1 MPHKI
6 APDPEHVPWCRA
18 ELETWQSFQQTLQL
32 PRASAYRPWKS
43 WKLLDKHD
51 DKTLL
56 VTAAPVPT
64 GPHWW
69 HVAARNCQGSKLL
82 PRIQTLIFYWRRQYT
97 YTKVWLSTEVKIHT
111 VVFRIMTICILVC
124 EHQIFWKISVPFY
137 TEHGIRIF
145 LRNAVTHFP
154 FYNVSHR
161 RDGHNKNFN
170 IFRAQSFYQ
179 NFRSD

>member
-124 EHQIFWKISVPFY
+124 EHQIFWKNQRTVLHW
-137 TEHGIRIF
+137 TW
-145 LRNAVTHFP
+145 N
-154 FYNVSHR
+154 
-161 RDGHNKNFN
+161 
-170 IFRAQSFYQ
+170 Q
-179 NFRSD
+179 NFPPKRSHTFSILQRVTQEGRPQ